1 MPSTNLAAEK
11 DVCSICLGE
20 VENRGIIACE
30 HTFCMPCIH
39 DWSKVTNLCPICKKS
54 FSKITPVESA
64 VVAVLG
70 KRKASSQKEIKVSN
84 TCMGQSHQDS
94 IFCWASRLQ
103 RHRLERYFIRNFLS
117 KTCYSRWVGGF
128 EFPWCELRN
137 WNCREC
143 FLLTLLYC
151 SDGFKG
157 PSFCELDDSSEG
169 FTSWLIFLRNKLMLN
184 LGLL

>member
-1 MPSTNLAAEK
+1 MPSTNLVVEK

-84 TCMGQSHQDS
+84 TCMGQNRQNSTS
-94 IFCWASRLQ
+94 CRTSRLQ
-103 RHRLERYFIRNFLS
+103 WHCLERYFIRNFLS
-117 KTCYSRWVGGF
+117 KTCYSR
-128 EFPWCELRN
+128 
-137 WNCREC
+137 
-143 FLLTLLYC
+143 
-151 SDGFKG
+151 
-157 PSFCELDDSSEG
+157 
-169 FTSWLIFLRNKLMLN
+169 
-184 LGLL
+184 